1 MNWDAMGAIA
11 EALGAIAVIATLVYL
26 AVQVRHLKSELHMS
40 SLKDQAETFSVV
52 TNAVATSPELAK
64 VLERAKEGNALEA
77 WEARMVDHYFITWMN
92 AFELLCNQENAGAL
106 AIQGLEVE
114 SVLTT
119 FLRNETWAFDSWARN
134 RGFWPENFQHMV
146 DNEIKRILG

>member
-11 EALGAIAVIATLVYL
+11 EAFGAIAVITTLVYL

-64 VLERAKEGNALEA
+64 VLEKAKEGNSLEA
-77 WEARMVDHYFITWMN
+77 WEVRMVDHYFITWMN
-92 AFELLCNQENAGAL
+92 AFELLYNQENAGAL

-114 SVLTT
+114 SVLAT
-119 FLRNETWAFDSWARN
+119 FLRNEVWASDSWARN
-134 RGFWPENFQHMV
+134 KGFWPGHFQHMV
-146 DNEIKRILG
+146 DNQIQRILG